1 MFPFSVLRVSIM
13 DSNFVQK
20 LQNIKLTED
29 EGVVIRVGTVHRDRI
44 LEECS
49 LSLLGRF
56 LTNRPFNQRAA
67 KALLRSVWKI
77 GSDVRIVDVGDG
89 VFQFKFSMESQLKW
103 VLANGLWSFEDQP
116 LVLCRWE
123 RGMTAASIR
132 FTSIPMWIQVW
143 GLPFDLLSE
152 DVGRDIGNGLGKV
165 VEVDLKAFS
174 LDQARFYVLELN
186 CRWRNRYV
194 EVGLLQVLKEIRF
207 VLALNTKD

>member
-1 MFPFSVLRVSIM
+1 M
-13 DSNFVQK
+13 
-20 LQNIKLTED
+20 
-29 EGVVIRVGTVHRDRI
+29 
-44 LEECS
+44 
-49 LSLLGRF
+49 
-56 LTNRPFNQRAA
+56 
-67 KALLRSVWKI
+67 

-132 FTSIPMWIQVW
+132 FTSIPMWVQVW